1 MQIKEE
7 RMRQM
12 FVQKVV
18 TAVVDLSLVRT
29 HISIYMQVL
38 LKVGGTASWLTPH
51 ITVHARSHVT
61 MPGRTIHTL
70 SQGHGRRGQGHD

>member
-29 HISIYMQVL
+29 HISIYMIYS
-38 LKVGGTASWLTPH
+38 KSC
-51 ITVHARSHVT
+51 
-61 MPGRTIHTL
+61 
-70 SQGHGRRGQGHD
+70 